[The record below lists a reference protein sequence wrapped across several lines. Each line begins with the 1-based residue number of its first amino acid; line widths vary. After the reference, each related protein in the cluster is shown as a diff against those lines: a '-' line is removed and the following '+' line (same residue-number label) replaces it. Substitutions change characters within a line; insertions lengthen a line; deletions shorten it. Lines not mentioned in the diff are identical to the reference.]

1 MQWFLEIEFVA
12 YLEILMGFLEFCI
25 NRPCAS
31 KLCQCVPMC
40 SAPLICSLCK
50 ALWSV
55 PKATESLANLAHL
68 ASGGLRQ
75 FCEFCER
82 LSACGGYLVSPQR
95 QPWQIPWITACSN
108 RCKWHIFGCCVS
120 LMCGQGTAGAL
131 WLWKGVP
138 GGRVSC

>member
-1 MQWFLEIEFVA
+1 
-12 YLEILMGFLEFCI
+12 MGFLEFCI

-31 KLCQCVPMC
+31 KLCQCVPMY

-50 ALWSV
+50 ALWSL

-82 LSACGGYLVSPQR
+82 LSASGGYLVSPQR
-95 QPWQIPWITACSN
+95 PLDHGLFKQMQMAHLRMLCLADVWPGHSWSVVAVE
-108 RCKWHIFGCCVS
+108 RCAGRQG
-120 LMCGQGTAGAL
+120 LMLTTSEGL
-131 WLWKGVP
+131 
-138 GGRVSC
+138 